1 MIRREET
8 KMRSILLGAALVA
21 FAAGAS
27 AQDRRP
33 DYGPAVNV
41 ATAKKIAAGII
52 AECQKNNWN
61 VAVAVVDNHGFL
73 VYFERM
79 DNTQTASMD
88 IAIGK
93 AKAAATYRRPTRA
106 FMEVINKGGHATATL
121 PGTFASPGGMPIM
134 VDGKVTGGVGVSGV
148 TGDQD
153 EQCAKAG
160 LAST

>member
-1 MIRREET
+1 MKT
-8 KMRSILLGAALVA
+8 ILLSAALVA
-21 FAAGAS
+21 VAATAS

-33 DYGPAVNV
+33 EYGTAVNV
-41 ATAKKIAAGII
+41 VAAKKIAAGVI
-52 AECQKNNWN
+52 AECAKNSWN
-61 VAVAVVDNHGFL
+61 VAVAVVDTHGFL

-88 IAIGK
+88 IAVGK
-93 AKAAATYRRPTRA
+93 ARAAATYRRPTRV
-106 FMEVINKGGHATATL
+106 FMEVINKGGPATATL
-121 PGTFASPGGMPIM
+121 PGVFASPGGMPIT

-160 LAST
+160 LGS

>member
-1 MIRREET
+1 MKAAKIA
-8 KMRSILLGAALVA
+8 LGAAL
-21 FAAGAS
+21 AASVGLAV

-33 DYGPAVNV
+33 DYGPAIT
-41 ATAKKIAAGII
+41 AAGAKKLAAGVI
-52 AECQKNNWN
+52 AECAKNQWN
-61 VAVAVVDNHGFL
+61 VAVAVVDNHGSL

-79 DNTQTASMD
+79 DNTQIASMD
-88 IAIGK
+88 IAVGK

-106 FMEVINKGGHATATL
+106 FVDAIAKGGPAVL
-121 PGTFASPGGMPIM
+121 SLGGIFASPGGMPIM

-160 LAST
+160 LGAK

>member
-1 MIRREET
+1 MSLRR
-8 KMRSILLGAALVA
+8 IVLGFSLAA
-21 FAAGAS
+21 FAAAAA

-33 DYGPAVNV
+33 DYGPTVNT
-41 ATAKKIAAGII
+41 ATAKKIAAATI
-52 AECQKNNWN
+52 AECAKNQWN

-79 DNTQTASMD
+79 ENTQYASND
-88 IAIGK
+88 IAINK
-93 AKAAATYRRPTRA
+93 AKTAAVYRRPTRA
-106 FMEVINKGGHATATL
+106 FADVINKGGPATATL
-121 PGTFASPGGMPIM
+121 GGGLTASPGGLPIM

-160 LAST
+160 IGGKM

>member
-1 MIRREET
+1 MVR
-8 KMRSILLGAALVA
+8 LGVAVALAACSSLA
-21 FAAGAS
+21 L

-33 DYGPAVNV
+33 DYGTAVNV
-41 ATAKKIAAGII
+41 AQAKKIAASVIG
-52 AECQKNNWN
+52 ECSKNQWN

-88 IAIGK
+88 IAVGK
-93 AKAAATYRRPTRA
+93 ARAAATYRRPTRA
-106 FMEVINKGGHATATL
+106 FADVINKGGPATATL
-121 PGTFASPGGMPIM
+121 PGVFASPGGLPIM
-134 VDGKVTGGVGVSGV
+134 MEGKVIGGVGVSGV

-160 LAST
+160 LGMK

>member
-1 MIRREET
+1 
-8 KMRSILLGAALVA
+8 MRTALLGAVALAA

-33 DYGPAVNV
+33 EYGPAVNI
-41 ATAKKIAAGII
+41 AAAKKIATGVI
-52 AECQKNNWN
+52 AECQKNAWN

-79 DNTQTASMD
+79 ENTQTASVE
-88 IAIGK
+88 IAVGK
-93 AKAAATYRRPTRA
+93 AKAAATYRRPTRVFA
-106 FMEVINKGGHATATL
+106 DAINKGSPATATL
-121 PGTFASPGGMPIM
+121 PGVFASPGGMPIM
-134 VDGKVTGGVGVSGV
+134 VDGKVTGAVGVSGV

-160 LAST
+160 LGTP

>member
-1 MIRREET
+1 MVRIA
-8 KMRSILLGAALVA
+8 LAVALVTCSSLA
-21 FAAGAS
+21 L

-33 DYGPAVNV
+33 GYGTPVTTAN
-41 ATAKKIAAGII
+41 AKKIAAAVI
-52 AECQKNNWN
+52 AECQKNSWN
-61 VAVAVVDNHGFL
+61 VAVAVVDPHGYL

-79 DNTQTASMD
+79 EDTQFASMD

-106 FMEVINKGGHATATL
+106 FADVINKGGPATATL
-121 PGTFASPGGMPIM
+121 PGVFASPGGMPIM
-134 VDGKVTGGVGVSGV
+134 VDGKVTGAVGVSGV

-160 LAST
+160 AGG

>member
-1 MIRREET
+1 MVRFGI
-8 KMRSILLGAALVA
+8 AVALA
-21 FAAGAS
+21 CCS
-27 AQDRRP
+27 SLTLAQDRRP
-33 DYGPAVNV
+33 DYGTPVN
-41 ATAKKIAAGII
+41 AAQAKKIAAAVL
-52 AECQKNNWN
+52 AECQKNSWN

-93 AKAAATYRRPTRA
+93 ARSAATYRRPTRA
-106 FMEVINKGGHATATL
+106 FVDVINKGGPATATL
-121 PGTFASPGGMPIM
+121 PGVFASPGGLPIM
-134 VDGKVTGGVGVSGV
+134 ADGKVVGGVGVSGV

-160 LAST
+160 VGAK